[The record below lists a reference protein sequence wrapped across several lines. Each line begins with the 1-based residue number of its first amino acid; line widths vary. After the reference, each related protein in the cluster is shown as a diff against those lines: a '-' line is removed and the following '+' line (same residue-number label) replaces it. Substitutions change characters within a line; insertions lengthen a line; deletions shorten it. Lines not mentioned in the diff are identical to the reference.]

1 MVNEKKVEI
10 YNNQQKLASIL
21 SERILEENRQRPF
34 KYKTDGSFF
43 LETKNRVNDIIK
55 EVTDKLNLPVR
66 SAFCYGKEFF
76 GNNRVILHCRLHYTD
91 EKLFTAEYFG
101 GETVIL
107 DGDKEFPFEK
117 RIINTSQMKTLRE
130 IAQKRKLA
138 MERARAEYN
147 EVFYKIPD
155 NFRGDL

>member
-10 YNNQQKLASIL
+10 YNNQQKLASAL

-55 EVTDKLNLPVR
+55 EVTGELNLPVR
-66 SAFCYGKEFF
+66 SCFCYAKEFC
-76 GNNRVILHCRLHYTD
+76 GRNRVTLHCRLHYTD
-91 EKLFTAEYFG
+91 ENLSTEYFG

-107 DGDKEFPFEK
+107 DGDKEYPLKK
-117 RIINTSQMKTLRE
+117 RIITVNQMKTLRE
-130 IAQKRKLA
+130 IAHKRKLA

-147 EVFYKIPD
+147 EIFYKVPY